1 MKVIKAL
8 WWHRARAAA
17 TASASGGYS
26 LQRRLLAAIL
36 GASVFM
42 WLASL
47 VLIVSVAW
55 RQTSETFD
63 DALKEGARLA
73 LVLGG
78 ELHARDAQVVQ
89 TEPDAAAGREPTKL
103 KIYYQIVADDGR
115 MLQRAH
121 KAPAHPF
128 SSDLQQRKGY
138 LNVWADG
145 KAWRVYLL
153 RAKNLPFQV
162 QIGQP
167 WDERTELLGDMAER
181 LAWPALGML
190 ALLGTFCWWA
200 IRRLLAPLDRTAT
213 RIAAK
218 SADDLEAVPLA
229 PEPRELQPIVR
240 AFNGVLERL
249 AGALQAERRF
259 TADAAHELRTPL
271 AALRMRIQLL
281 QRQQQQGGHS
291 ATPTEL
297 QALRDEVDRS
307 TALVES
313 LLTLARLDPQQ
324 PQTLVKEAV
333 PLVAEFAQLEHL
345 LGARAR
351 AKGMTLVFERQVDSV
366 SAEPTLLHSALSNL
380 IDNALRYGSA
390 GGCVRVQALPLAGMD
405 AGAGASG
412 VRLAVHDDGPG
423 VTPAE
428 HARLG
433 ERFFRVLGT
442 GETGSGLGLSI
453 VVRTAA
459 LHGAALR
466 FERGLDGRGLGV
478 VLDFPAA

>member
-1 MKVIKAL
+1 MLYVWDLLETGGTPVREREARGVRL
-8 WWHRARAAA
+8 TSQPTHR
-17 TASASGGYS
+17 
-26 LQRRLLAAIL
+26 
-36 GASVFM
+36 
-42 WLASL
+42 
-47 VLIVSVAW
+47 
-55 RQTSETFD
+55 
-63 DALKEGARLA
+63 
-73 LVLGG
+73 
-78 ELHARDAQVVQ
+78 
-89 TEPDAAAGREPTKL
+89 
-103 KIYYQIVADDGR
+103 
-115 MLQRAH
+115 
-121 KAPAHPF
+121 
-128 SSDLQQRKGY
+128 
-138 LNVWADG
+138 
-145 KAWRVYLL
+145 
-153 RAKNLPFQV
+153 
-162 QIGQP
+162 
-167 WDERTELLGDMAER
+167 
-181 LAWPALGML
+181 
-190 ALLGTFCWWA
+190 
-200 IRRLLAPLDRTAT
+200 RTAVD
-213 RIAAK
+213 
-218 SADDLEAVPLA
+218 SEPLV
-229 PEPRELQPIVR
+229 EI
-240 AFNGVLERL
+240 RL
-249 AGALQAERRF
+249 
-259 TADAAHELRTPL
+259 T
-271 AALRMRIQLL
+271 
-281 QRQQQQGGHS
+281 GGHS
-291 ATPTEL
+291 ATPAEL

-333 PLVAEFAQLEHL
+333 PLVAEFAQLKHL

-366 SAEPTLLHSALSNL
+366 SAEPTLLHSVLSNL

-412 VRLAVHDDGPG
+412 VRLAVRDDGPG

>member
-1 MKVIKAL
+1 MKAF
-8 WWHRARAAA
+8 WRRRAAVA
-17 TASASGGYS
+17 AAASGGYS
-26 LQRRLLAAIL
+26 LRRRLLAAIL
-36 GASVFM
+36 GASIFM

-47 VLIVSVAW
+47 VLIVGVAW
-55 RQTSETFD
+55 RQASETFD

-73 LVLGG
+73 LVLGS
-78 ELHARDAQVVQ
+78 ELQARDAQEAQ
-89 TEPDAAAGREPTKL
+89 TEPETAAGREPAKL

-121 KAPAHPF
+121 AAPAQPF
-128 SSDLQQRKGY
+128 SSDLSLRKGY

-145 KAWRVYLL
+145 KAWRVYVL
-153 RAKNLPFQV
+153 RAEHQPFQV

-167 WDERTELLGDMAER
+167 WDERTELLGEMAER

-190 ALLGTFCWWA
+190 ALLGVFCWWA
-200 IRRLLAPLDRTAT
+200 IRRLLEPLDRTAA

-229 PEPRELQPIVR
+229 LEPRELQPLVR

-281 QRQQQQGGHS
+281 QRQRQQDGHG
-291 ATPTEL
+291 ATPAEL
-297 QALRDEVDRS
+297 QTLRDDVDRS

-313 LLTLARLDPQQ
+313 LLTLARLDPLR
-324 PQTLVKEAV
+324 PQTLVKESVSLA
-333 PLVAEFAQLEHL
+333 AEFGQLERL

-351 AKGMTLVFERQVDSV
+351 GKGMTLVLERQVDSV
-366 SAEPTLLHSALSNL
+366 HAEPTLLHSALTNL
-380 IDNALRYGSA
+380 IDNALRYGAA
-390 GGCVRVQALPLAGMD
+390 GGWVRVQALPLAGADVD
-405 AGAGASG
+405 AGAGG
-412 VRLAVHDDGPG
+412 VQLAVRDDGPG
-423 VTPAE
+423 VAPAE
-428 HARLG
+428 RARLG

-442 GETGSGLGLSI
+442 GETGNGLGLSI
-453 VVRTAA
+453 VERTAA

-466 FERGLDGRGLGV
+466 FEGGLDGRGLGV